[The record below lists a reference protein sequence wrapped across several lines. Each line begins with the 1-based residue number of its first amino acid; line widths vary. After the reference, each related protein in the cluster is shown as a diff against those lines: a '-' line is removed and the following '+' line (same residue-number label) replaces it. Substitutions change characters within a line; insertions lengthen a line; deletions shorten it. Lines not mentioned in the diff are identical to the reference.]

1 VELVEMERIR
11 EVSWF
16 CGAGGG
22 VKSAFPDFA
31 VATAKERIEEAQD
44 TGSEVLVT
52 SCPWCE
58 ANLNDGIHA
67 AGSTLRLMSLVELI
81 EKAL

>member
-1 VELVEMERIR
+1 MERVR
-11 EVSWF
+11 EFSWC

-22 VKSAFPDFA
+22 VRSAFPEFA
-31 VATAKERIEEAQD
+31 LFAARERIAEAQA
-44 TGSEVLVT
+44 TGAEALVT

-58 ANLNDGIHA
+58 SNLEDAVSASDGSFNVI
-67 AGSTLRLMSLVELI
+67 SLVELV

>member
-1 VELVEMERIR
+1 LIEMERIR
-11 EVSWF
+11 EFSWC

-31 VATAKERIEEAQD
+31 LESALERVNEAKATGAEA
-44 TGSEVLVT
+44 LVT

-58 ANLNDGIHA
+58 SNFADAIIADGKKIQ
-67 AGSTLRLMSLVELI
+67 LYSLVELI